1 MHWEVNDY
9 RKRPPTPSWTEW
21 QVPLT
26 KKWDYIFKISFWC
39 VLFPFILFGGIF
51 APPTLLFQVV
61 LLDYFIYM
69 AYKTEGA
76 I

>member
-1 MHWEVNDY
+1 MQWEVNDY
-9 RKRPPTPSWTEW
+9 RKRPPTPSWAEW

>member
-1 MHWEVNDY
+1 MQWEVEDY
-9 RKRPPTPSWTEW
+9 RKFALEALQIVDGS
-21 QVPLT
+21 PLT
-26 KKWDYIFKISFWC
+26 KKWDYIFKMSFWC
-39 VLFPFILFGGIF
+39 FFFPFILFGGIF